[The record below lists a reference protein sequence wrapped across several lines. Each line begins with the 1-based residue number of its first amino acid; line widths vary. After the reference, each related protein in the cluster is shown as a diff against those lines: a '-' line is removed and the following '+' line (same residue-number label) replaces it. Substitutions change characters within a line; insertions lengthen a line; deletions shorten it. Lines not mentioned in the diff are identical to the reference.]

1 MTEARKAK
9 MEKALEYVARGG
21 VVPAVGGVDVTD
33 EHGGV
38 ETLSA
43 DGTCTCGEER
53 CVHGMARDFER
64 IIARIN
70 NNDTQGLLRREP
82 AEMLLAATVIFTARV
97 NEERDLAESA
107 YTPVPA
113 PSMPYASVTD
123 AIQHHQRAQRSEQ
136 ERAAR
141 DDAIRF
147 ANHRAHFAGAAFA
160 SLLEE
165 LGVRGREEV
174 FSYSYGGR
182 DYVVEVYNKSEHGAR
197 VMLAEEAR
205 ALAEA

>member
-1 MTEARKAK
+1 MTEAQKAK
-9 MEKALEYVARGG
+9 MERALEYVVRGG
-21 VVPAVGGVDVTD
+21 VVPAVGGIEVTD

-43 DGTCTCGEER
+43 DGTCTCGEEC
-53 CVHGMARDFER
+53 CVHWMARAYER
-64 IIARIN
+64 IIDRIN
-70 NNDTQGLLRREP
+70 DNDTQGLLRREP
-82 AEMLLAATVIFTARV
+82 AEMLLAATVIAAARA

-113 PSMPYASVTD
+113 PSLPYTSVMD
-123 AIQHHQRAQRSEQ
+123 AIQHHQRVQRAGQ

-160 SLLEE
+160 RLLEE

-182 DYVVEVYNKSEHGAR
+182 DYLVEVYNESGRGAR

-205 ALAEA
+205 ALAED

>member
-21 VVPAVGGVDVTD
+21 VVLAA
-33 EHGGV
+33 GGV
-38 ETLSA
+38 EVTDGHGGAETISA

-53 CVHGMARDFER
+53 CVHGMAHEVER
-64 IIARIN
+64 TIARIN
-70 NNDTQGLLRREP
+70 NNDTQEFLRSEP
-82 AEMLLAATVIFTARV
+82 AEMLLAATVICAARA

-107 YTPVPA
+107 HTPVPA
-113 PSMPYASVTD
+113 PCMPYASVTD
-123 AIQHHQRAQRSEQ
+123 AIQHHQRAQRAAQ

-141 DDAIRF
+141 DDAVKL
-147 ANHRAHFAGAAFA
+147 ANHRAYYAGAAFA
-160 SLLEE
+160 SLLKE

-182 DYVVEVYNKSEHGAR
+182 DYLVEVYNKSECGAR
-197 VMLAEEAR
+197 VMLAEDAR
-205 ALAEA
+205 APGEA